1 MSSPAPKSL
10 ILNLMRA
17 AEGRPVTAADA
28 VTSAALFGI
37 RENSVRVTLVR
48 LAAAGLIESAGRGT
62 YKLGPQA
69 ADLAHDLSGW
79 RHSEERVIDWSGA
92 WIMVST
98 GALGR
103 SDRVALRRRDRAL
116 ALLGF
121 KALDSGLYVRPDNLK
136 GRSAGARERL
146 RRLGLESTAPVFTAT
161 DLDAELDAK
170 ARGLWQGEALT
181 QGYLHTRQK
190 LENWL
195 SRWQDLELEVAAR
208 ECYLLGNEAIR
219 QLIFDPLLPDPLVD
233 RQVRREFTQSVLTFD
248 QTGHE
253 IWRKLLPSMSL

>member
-48 LAAAGLIESAGRGT
+48 LAAAGMIESAGRGT

-69 ADLAHDLSGW
+69 AELAQDLSDW
-79 RHSEERVIDWSGA
+79 RHREERVTAWSGA
-92 WIMVST
+92 WLMVST

-121 KALDSGLYVRPDNLK
+121 KALDSGLYLRPDNIK
-136 GRSAGARERL
+136 GHATAARARL
-146 RRLGLESTAPVFTAT
+146 RRLGLENTAPVFTAT
-161 DLDAELDAK
+161 DLDAELDAR
-170 ARGLWQGEALT
+170 ARTLWQNEALT
-181 QGYLHTRQK
+181 QGYAQTRQK
-190 LENWL
+190 LEQWL
-195 SRWQDLELEVAAR
+195 SRWHELELDVAAR
-208 ECYLLGNEAIR
+208 ECYLLGNESIR

-233 RQVRREFTQSVLTFD
+233 SQVRHDFTQSVLAFD

-253 IWRKLLPSMSL
+253 IWRKLLPSMNL

>member
-17 AEGRPVTAADA
+17 ADGRPVTAADA

-48 LAAAGLIESAGRGT
+48 LAASGMIESAGRGT

-69 ADLAHDLSGW
+69 SSLAQDLSGW
-79 RHSEERVIDWSGA
+79 RHSEERVTDWTGG
-92 WIMVST
+92 WMMVST

-136 GRSAGARERL
+136 GHTAAARERL
-146 RRLGLESTAPVFTAT
+146 HRLGLEVQAPVFTAS
-161 DLDAELDAK
+161 DLSPELDQH
-170 ARGLWQGEALT
+170 ARTLWQGEALT
-181 QGYLHTRQK
+181 QGYIQTREK
-190 LENWL
+190 LDAWL
-195 SRWQDLELEVAAR
+195 SRWQDLELDVAAR
-208 ECYLLGNEAIR
+208 ECYLIGNESIR

-233 RQVRREFTQSVLTFD
+233 SQMRREFTQSVLKFD
-248 QTGHE
+248 ETGHA

>member
-62 YKLGPQA
+62 YRLGPQA
-69 ADLAHDLSGW
+69 TDLAHDLSGW
-79 RHSEERVIDWSGA
+79 RHSEERVTDWSGA
-92 WIMVST
+92 WLMVST

-121 KALDSGLYVRPDNLK
+121 KALDNSLYVRPDNLK
-136 GRSAGARERL
+136 GHAAVARERL
-146 RRLGLESTAPVFTAT
+146 HRLGLENSAPVFIAT
-161 DLDAELDAK
+161 DLDADLDAQ
-170 ARGLWQGEALT
+170 ARGLWQGQALT
-181 QGYLHTRQK
+181 DAYIQTRQK
-190 LENWL
+190 LERWL
-195 SRWQDLELEVAAR
+195 SRWQELELDVAAR
-208 ECYLLGNEAIR
+208 ECYLLGNESIR

-233 RQVRREFTQSVLTFD
+233 QQVRRDFTQCVLAFD
-248 QTGHE
+248 EIGHQ
-253 IWRKLLPSMSL
+253 IWRRLLPSMSL

>member
-48 LAAAGLIESAGRGT
+48 LAASGMIESAGRGC

-69 ADLAHDLSGW
+69 TGLAQDLSGW
-79 RHSEERVIDWSGA
+79 RHSEERVTEWTGA
-92 WIMVST
+92 WMMVST
-98 GALGR
+98 AALGR

-136 GRSAGARERL
+136 GHTVAARERL
-146 RRLGLESTAPVFTAT
+146 HRLGLEEQAPVFTAT
-161 DLDAELDAK
+161 DLAPELDAQ
-170 ARGLWQGEALT
+170 ARALWQGQALT
-181 QGYLHTRQK
+181 QGYVQTRAK
-190 LENWL
+190 LDEWL
-195 SRWQDLELEVAAR
+195 SRWQDLELDVAAR
-208 ECYLLGNEAIR
+208 ECYLIGNEAIR

-233 RQVRREFTQSVLTFD
+233 SQIRRDFTQSVLKFD
-248 QTGHE
+248 QTGHA
-253 IWRKLLPSMSL
+253 IWRKLLPSMNL